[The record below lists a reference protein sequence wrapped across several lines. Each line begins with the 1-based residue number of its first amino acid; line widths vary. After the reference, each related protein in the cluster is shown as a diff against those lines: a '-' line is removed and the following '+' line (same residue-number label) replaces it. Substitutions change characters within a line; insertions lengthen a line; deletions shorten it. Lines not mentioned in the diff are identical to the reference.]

1 MIRGELYMKITKSSL
16 QNIIRKEFQILLEEM
31 SLINEQELVDI
42 GDIPLTSD
50 QPTEIDFEKDTRQR
64 KRRRSRWNTKCHP
77 HKLKKGCKT
86 AYVKSLQAKLKKLG
100 YNLGKGGAKDDGVDG
115 RFGNATHAAVI
126 DFQKRNGSNPSG
138 VGDSDFWSKL
148 QGQRA
153 KGPRKADPTRTQK
166 SAKVAQQGAKEIT
179 FGDGEGSSITAKK
192 PTKTGKNKPW
202 DHGMTT
208 QQKIA
213 ARLAP
218 RKKWTPDEI
227 AQRKAQREKEYQTGQ
242 REKESAKRAKL
253 KQNIARDK
261 GRRQGKQTP
270 KPTDREEYLAKLRK
284 RAGYTESLSKKNM
297 PKAKLKALLLE
308 SVEHEG
314 LQCTEVHPDNTH
326 NEWSE
331 HKKEEE
337 KKTKAMAKISI
348 KPRII
353 KIRKK

>member
-153 KGPRKADPTRTQK
+153 KGPRKADPTVPKNLLRSPNKAQK
-166 SAKVAQQGAKEIT
+166 KSRLVMEKVQVLQLR
-179 FGDGEGSSITAKK
+179 S
-192 PTKTGKNKPW
+192 
-202 DHGMTT
+202 
-208 QQKIA
+208 
-213 ARLAP
+213 
-218 RKKWTPDEI
+218 
-227 AQRKAQREKEYQTGQ
+227 QRKREKISPGT
-242 REKESAKRAKL
+242 
-253 KQNIARDK
+253 
-261 GRRQGKQTP
+261 
-270 KPTDREEYLAKLRK
+270 
-284 RAGYTESLSKKNM
+284 TE
-297 PKAKLKALLLE
+297 
-308 SVEHEG
+308 
-314 LQCTEVHPDNTH
+314 
-326 NEWSE
+326 
-331 HKKEEE
+331 
-337 KKTKAMAKISI
+337 
-348 KPRII
+348 
-353 KIRKK
+353 